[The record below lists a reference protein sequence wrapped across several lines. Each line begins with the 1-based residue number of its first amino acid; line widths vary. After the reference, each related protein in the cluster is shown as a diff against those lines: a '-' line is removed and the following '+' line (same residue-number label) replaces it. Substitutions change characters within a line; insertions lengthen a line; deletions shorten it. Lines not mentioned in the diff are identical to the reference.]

1 MAALCIQGG
10 TIILED
16 RLLDKCRVD
25 VRDGLITSIGP
36 ETGTI
41 SGAKV
46 IPLNG
51 GYLCPGFVELHAH
64 GGSGHDFM
72 DGDEAGFRAVC
83 QTHARHGTTSI
94 CPTTTVA
101 THEKHMRFFQLCQK
115 LKHEG
120 TGGARIVGAHFYGPY
135 FAPAAKGA
143 HPSTGLRA
151 PEPNEYEQYL
161 RFADSIATATVAP
174 ELPGAEGF
182 VRACRAHNIVCTT
195 GHSFATFPQ
204 MREAVRWGVRHI
216 DHLFCAHSDYRKLR
230 ETQTFPMRGGIL
242 EAAFFFDELSTEV
255 IADGK
260 HLSAELLMLAYKLK
274 GPDRLA
280 LVTDSSR
287 ALDMPDG
294 EYVIGPKDEG
304 EPFIRRDG
312 VGIMMDGKALASS
325 VAGMDHCM
333 RTFHQLTHLPLH
345 VAVRLASLNPAKIL
359 GIDRTV
365 GSIAPGKRADLIL
378 LDREL
383 HVRDVYLAGK
393 RLELAAPAG

>member
-1 MAALCIQGG
+1 MALCFQGG
-10 TIILED
+10 TIVLED
-16 RLLDKCRVD
+16 RLLEHSRVD
-25 VRDGLITSIGP
+25 VRDDLIRSISP
-36 ETGTI
+36 ETGTV
-41 SGAKV
+41 SGARV
-46 IPLNG
+46 IDLKG

-72 DGDEAGFRAVC
+72 DGDEVGFRTIC

-143 HPSTGLRA
+143 HPATGLRA
-151 PEPNEYEQYL
+151 PEPHEYEQYL
-161 RFADSIATATVAP
+161 RYADSIATATVAP
-174 ELPGAEGF
+174 ELPGAEAF
-182 VRACRAHNIVCTT
+182 VRACRERGIVCTT
-195 GHSFATFPQ
+195 GHSLATFPQ
-204 MREAVRWGVRHI
+204 MAEAVRWGVRHI

-230 ETQTFPMRGGIL
+230 ETQTYPMRGGIL
-242 EAAFFFDELSTEV
+242 EAAFYFDDLSTEV

-260 HLSAELLMLAYKLK
+260 HLDRELLMLAYKLK
-274 GPDRLA
+274 GPDKLA
-280 LVTDSSR
+280 LVTDCSR

-294 EYVIGPKDEG
+294 EYMIGPKDQG
-304 EPFIRRDG
+304 EPFMRRDG
-312 VGIMMDGKALASS
+312 VGVMMDGKALASS
-325 VAGMDHCM
+325 VVGMDHCV
-333 RTFHQLTHLPLH
+333 RTFHKMTRLPLH
-345 VAVRLASLNPAKIL
+345 VAVRLASLNPARIL

-365 GSIAPGKRADLIL
+365 GSIAAGKRADLIL

-383 HVRDVYLAGK
+383 QVRDVFIGGK
-393 RLELAAPAG
+393 QLTLGSTPA